1 MNLSIR
7 SSLKFIAKL
16 VAAIVALV
24 VTVIALSL
32 VAVFWISPSCEPTDN
47 VRLSMGGV
55 EFSVPTKLNPSLSPN
70 VNGWLDRWRGTWT
83 FYGPKHNG
91 QLTFCQSPDDKP
103 LVVEGVHFRRESI
116 ALASNHAPRFS
127 MLKKLNFISI
137 QPTRKPALWDN
148 GSRVD
153 VGSARFHGSV
163 PIASCKKF
171 IEKHS
176 CTTNSYPAIRDYP
189 FSVRTDFYLE
199 DIPAS
204 DWPELFRQIE
214 KLLSEV
220 LTFSSQRDIKT
231 L

>member
-24 VTVIALSL
+24 VTVIALF
-32 VAVFWISPSCEPTDN
+32 VFAIFWIVPSCEPTDN

-55 EFSVPTKLNPSLSPN
+55 EFSVPSKFEPSLYPG
-70 VNGWLDRWRGTWT
+70 VDGWLDKWRGTWT
-83 FYGPKHNG
+83 YFGDEK
-91 QLTFCQSPDDKP
+91 LMFCQSPVDKP
-103 LVVEGVHFRRESI
+103 LVVEEAVAFNSESI
-116 ALASNHAPRFS
+116 ALVSNNDPRFS
-127 MLKKLNFISI
+127 MLNKLNFISI
-137 QPTRKPALWDN
+137 SPTREPALWDN
-148 GSRVD
+148 PSRVD

-220 LTFSSQRDIKT
+220 LTFSSSRDINT
-231 L
+231 P